1 MENYWKTKQA
11 SGMESK
17 RSGSSPDFPT
27 PTSDQPDGWGCC
39 QDSPFASA
47 IARSTASFSQLGG
60 PCALSSGRDW
70 VPPQAIGTGLPAG
83 VGAVGP
89 VQTSRGGRDGH
100 GAGGEQAPYSGGKGA
115 PQRVPGP
122 LGWRSERPRSGRS
135 QRPGRDVADSREAA
149 RRASVPLLSPLAPQP
164 RASSA
169 SPLEGEM
176 EGRAPLHLLLSF
188 SWGFSHTAPEEDTP
202 APWRLATEAPKPPEG
217 PRLGTLAVSEVSPDS
232 LRLSWRVAQGPFDSF
247 VVQYQDADGQPQA
260 LLVGGDQS
268 KVLVSGLEPSTSYT
282 FFLHGLHEGKRL
294 GPVSA
299 EGTTGTRGR
308 LCILASNLELR
319 GRGGCPEAVTIGK
332 GREGAVEGGPRTKSL

>member
-100 GAGGEQAPYSGGKGA
+100 GAGGGAGAVFRRQRSPTKGPGA
-115 PQRVPGP
+115 PG
-122 LGWRSERPRSGRS
+122 L
-135 QRPGRDVADSREAA
+135 ALREAEE
-149 RRASVPLLSPLAPQP
+149 RQESAPRQ
-164 RASSA
+164 
-169 SPLEGEM
+169 GC
-176 EGRAPLHLLLSF
+176 GRF
-188 SWGFSHTAPEEDTP
+188 
-202 APWRLATEAPKPPEG
+202 
-217 PRLGTLAVSEVSPDS
+217 
-232 LRLSWRVAQGPFDSF
+232 
-247 VVQYQDADGQPQA
+247 
-260 LLVGGDQS
+260 
-268 KVLVSGLEPSTSYT
+268 
-282 FFLHGLHEGKRL
+282 KR
-294 GPVSA
+294 S
-299 EGTTGTRGR
+299 
-308 LCILASNLELR
+308 C
-319 GRGGCPEAVTIGK
+319 
-332 GREGAVEGGPRTKSL
+332 